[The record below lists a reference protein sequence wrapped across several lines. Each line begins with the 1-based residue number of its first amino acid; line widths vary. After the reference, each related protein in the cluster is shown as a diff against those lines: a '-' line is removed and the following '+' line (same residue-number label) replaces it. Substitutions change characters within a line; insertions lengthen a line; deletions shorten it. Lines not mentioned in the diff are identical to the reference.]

1 MGNNISI
8 IIGTT
13 IGITIFVILFIMI
26 IIYCCKRIHRRQFQS
41 RENDSLQS
49 VITNKHVRSISFVSN
64 DYHNNMT
71 LLASP
76 RRLAMLELQ
85 QQEEEEEE
93 FSYENSSFDFNELFD
108 TKTMRF

>member
-1 MGNNISI
+1 MDNNISI

-13 IGITIFVILFIMI
+13 IAVISFLILITMTI
-26 IIYCCKRIHRRQFQS
+26 ICCYKRFHRNQFQS
-41 RENDSLQS
+41 REDDSFNS
-49 VITNKHVRSISFVSN
+49 VIMNKHIRSISFISN

-85 QQEEEEEE
+85 QQEEKLT
-93 FSYENSSFDFNELFD
+93 YENPSFDLNELLN

>member
-1 MGNNISI
+1 
-8 IIGTT
+8 
-13 IGITIFVILFIMI
+13 MI
-26 IIYCCKRIHRRQFQS
+26 IICCCKYFHRNQTQS

-49 VITNKHVRSISFVSN
+49 VFVNKHVRSISFISN

-85 QQEEEEEE
+85 QQEEKL
-93 FSYENSSFDFNELFD
+93 SYENSSFDLNELFN
-108 TKTMRF
+108 TKTIRF